1 MYRDRPQITRYN
13 YQVEIDSSQI
23 QIFVAIIVFFNDK
36 ADFAQMIFRECISKR
51 HIKPMLVKT

>member
-23 QIFVAIIVFFNDK
+23 QIFIAIIVFFNDK
-36 ADFAQMIFRECISKR
+36 ADFARMIFREYICKH
-51 HIKPMLVKT
+51 HIKAMPV